1 MDYKYFQNKQHRNTH
16 YLSAVGEN
24 GSIDISTYADGFY
37 EAAMK
42 LFHVM
47 HLNKTFENK
56 CDFETLP
63 QMGLSLFSKED
74 IIIYPI
80 CFNLRHAIE
89 LYLKGVIEHIR
100 TIFQLKA
107 EAAGK
112 GLNESGEAVEITMPS
127 ILNFPFTKTG
137 HDLNTL
143 WNFVISLNKNGINAN
158 NNVWRTYL
166 FDNRYDAFTN
176 ELDEYIKEWG
186 KIDPNGQTF
195 RYPFN
200 SKEQRNL
207 AEVNLISLLQLYES
221 AERFHQKLKDFYQF
235 VAYVLLREY
244 ENRQF
249 TEVFTWAELDDLAD
263 GLPDFKTW
271 TIDEN
276 ENFVAYKNACLN
288 RFNVSQKKL
297 ALAIDFVKR
306 DYFLSS
312 KIGIQIPLIALRDEE
327 TKQILDFFALYTY
340 PEIDDKVDDDND
352 SFMAELQNRIS
363 TESVDANLRSLFYGE
378 EEQAIIDFLNQW
390 EHEKLVDVITLFY
403 LGNGLSNESMYYN
416 EEYRINL
423 SKFREKNE
431 LVRKITDKRVVLS
444 HNLKK
449 VLAQLGKAYP

>member
-1 MDYKYFQNKQHRNTH
+1 MNR
-16 YLSAVGEN
+16 
-24 GSIDISTYADGFY
+24 
-37 EAAMK
+37 
-42 LFHVM
+42 
-47 HLNKTFENK
+47 
-56 CDFETLP
+56 
-63 QMGLSLFSKED
+63 
-74 IIIYPI
+74 
-80 CFNLRHAIE
+80 
-89 LYLKGVIEHIR
+89 
-100 TIFQLKA
+100 
-107 EAAGK
+107 
-112 GLNESGEAVEITMPS
+112 
-127 ILNFPFTKTG
+127 
-137 HDLNTL
+137 
-143 WNFVISLNKNGINAN
+143 NGINAN

-195 RYPFN
+195 RYPFS

-249 TEVFTWAELDDLAD
+249 TEAFTWAELNDLAD

-271 TIDEN
+271 TTD

-312 KIGIQIPLIALRDEE
+312 KIGIQIPLISLRDEE
-327 TKQILDFFALYTY
+327 TKQILDFFALYTN

-352 SFMAELQNRIS
+352 SFMEELQNRIS
-363 TESVDANLRSLFYGE
+363 TESVDVNLRSLFYGD
-378 EEQAIIDFLNQW
+378 EEQAIIDFLTQW

-403 LGNGLSNESMYYN
+403 LGNGLSNESMHYN
-416 EEYRINL
+416 EEYQINL
-423 SKFREKNE
+423 SKFRKKNE
-431 LVRKITDKRVVLS
+431 LVRKITEKRVVLS